1 MTIKDFVAY
10 VKQAWYN
17 KPNTSTPVE
26 ASRLLHIEN
35 GIKGNS
41 DAIEKIAAAVVSQI
55 VNDPNKIASMAA
67 LFSVNQ
73 KISQQGKQITQLNS
87 DFNGLKSSD
96 FTLTKTVPSMYLRA
110 TTNAYS
116 QIMKNANTSG
126 EDYGTTITDF
136 TNGVKTDLN
145 IQQKNA
151 TINGQKIVKATDFGD
166 GIINFD
172 SIGFTQDTDGK
183 FKLHFYKDGTWIGSI
198 KGA

>member
-55 VNDPNKIASMAA
+55 VNDPDKIASMAA

-73 KISQQGKQITQLNS
+73 NLTKLNS
-87 DFNGLKSSD
+87 DFTNLGSSNFTIIKDIPELKLSVSEKRY
-96 FTLTKTVPSMYLRA
+96 TR
-110 TTNAYS
+110 
-116 QIMKNANTSG
+116 IIKNAKG
-126 EDYGTTITDF
+126 AGIDYGTVISDF
-136 TNGVKTDLN
+136 SDGIETKLN

-151 TINGQKIVKATDFGD
+151 TINGQKIVKATDIGE

-183 FKLHFYKDGTWIGSI
+183 FKLHFYKDGSWIGSI

>member
-55 VNDPNKIASMAA
+55 VNDPDKIASMAA

-73 KISQQGKQITQLNS
+73 NLTKLNS
-87 DFNGLKSSD
+87 DFTNLGSSNFTIIKDIPELKLSVSEKRY
-96 FTLTKTVPSMYLRA
+96 TR
-110 TTNAYS
+110 
-116 QIMKNANTSG
+116 IIKNAKG
-126 EDYGTTITDF
+126 AGIDYGTVISDF
-136 TNGVKTDLN
+136 SDGIETKLN

-183 FKLHFYKDGTWIGSI
+183 FKLHFYKDGSWIGNI

>member
-73 KISQQGKQITQLNS
+73 NLTKLNS
-87 DFNGLKSSD
+87 DFTNLGSSNFTIIKDIPELKLSVSEKRY
-96 FTLTKTVPSMYLRA
+96 TR
-110 TTNAYS
+110 
-116 QIMKNANTSG
+116 IIKNAKGTG
-126 EDYGTTITDF
+126 IDYGTVISDF
-136 TNGVKTDLN
+136 SDGIETKLN

-183 FKLHFYKDGTWIGSI
+183 FKLHFYKDGSWIGNI

>member
-55 VNDPNKIASMAA
+55 VNDPDKIASMAA

-73 KISQQGKQITQLNS
+73 KIAQQGEQITKLNS
-87 DFNGLKSSD
+87 DFTTLKNDTPYLPFIISTNPITDALDITNKNGIYGIGPN
-96 FTLTKTVPSMYLRA
+96 TKNIP
-110 TTNAYS
+110 
-116 QIMKNANTSG
+116 TSN
-126 EDYGTTITDF
+126 YGQLTITKYADNNWIF
-136 TNGVKTDLN
+136 VQFVPTSLSGIFYNFYNGYGSDSKGWSGWYKVDLN
-145 IQQKNA
+145 KM
-151 TINGQKIVKATDFGD
+151 
-166 GIINFD
+166 
-172 SIGFTQDTDGK
+172 
-183 FKLHFYKDGTWIGSI
+183 
-198 KGA
+198 

>member
-17 KPNTSTPVE
+17 KPNTATPVE

-55 VNDPNKIASMAA
+55 VNDPDKIASMAA

-73 KISQQGKQITQLNS
+73 NLTKLNS
-87 DFNGLKSSD
+87 DFTNLGSSNFTIIKDIPELKLSVSEKRY
-96 FTLTKTVPSMYLRA
+96 TR
-110 TTNAYS
+110 
-116 QIMKNANTSG
+116 IIKNAKG
-126 EDYGTTITDF
+126 AGIDYGTVISDF
-136 TNGVKTDLN
+136 SDGIETKLN

-151 TINGQKIVKATDFGD
+151 TINGQKIVKATDIGD

-172 SIGFTQDTDGK
+172 LIGLTQDTDGK
-183 FKLHFYKDGTWIGSI
+183 FKIHFYKDRTWIASI

>member
-55 VNDPNKIASMAA
+55 VNDPDKIASMAA

-73 KISQQGKQITQLNS
+73 KIAQQGEQITKLNS
-87 DFNGLKSSD
+87 DFTNLGINSFCIKYQKS
-96 FTLTKTVPSMYLRA
+96 FA
-110 TTNAYS
+110 
-116 QIMKNANTSG
+116 I
-126 EDYGTTITDF
+126 
-136 TNGVKTDLN
+136 
-145 IQQKNA
+145 
-151 TINGQKIVKATDFGD
+151 
-166 GIINFD
+166 
-172 SIGFTQDTDGK
+172 
-183 FKLHFYKDGTWIGSI
+183 
-198 KGA
+198 

>member
-55 VNDPNKIASMAA
+55 VNDPDKIASMAA

-73 KISQQGKQITQLNS
+73 NLTKLNS
-87 DFNGLKSSD
+87 DFTNLGSSNFTIIKDIPELKLSVSEKRY
-96 FTLTKTVPSMYLRA
+96 TR
-110 TTNAYS
+110 
-116 QIMKNANTSG
+116 IIKNAKG
-126 EDYGTTITDF
+126 AGIDYGTVISDF
-136 TNGVKTDLN
+136 SDGIETKLN

>member
-67 LFSVNQ
+67 LTIWRRVSGHSSPWKLSNALTAN
-73 KISQQGKQITQLNS
+73 SMKQA
-87 DFNGLKSSD
+87 
-96 FTLTKTVPSMYLRA
+96 YL
-110 TTNAYS
+110 
-116 QIMKNANTSG
+116 
-126 EDYGTTITDF
+126 
-136 TNGVKTDLN
+136 
-145 IQQKNA
+145 
-151 TINGQKIVKATDFGD
+151 
-166 GIINFD
+166 
-172 SIGFTQDTDGK
+172 
-183 FKLHFYKDGTWIGSI
+183 
-198 KGA
+198 

>member
-73 KISQQGKQITQLNS
+73 NLTKLNS
-87 DFNGLKSSD
+87 DFTNLGSSNFTIIKDIPELKLSVSEKQY
-96 FTLTKTVPSMYLRA
+96 TR
-110 TTNAYS
+110 
-116 QIMKNANTSG
+116 IIKNAKG
-126 EDYGTTITDF
+126 AGIDYGTVISDF
-136 TNGVKTDLN
+136 SDGIETKLN
-145 IQQKNA
+145 VQQKNA
-151 TINGQKIVKATDFGD
+151 TINGQKIVKATDIGD

-172 SIGFTQDTDGK
+172 SIGFTRETDGK

>member
-17 KPNTSTPVE
+17 KPNTATPVE
-26 ASRLLHIEN
+26 ASRLLHIED

-55 VNDPNKIASMAA
+55 VNDPDKIASMAA

-73 KISQQGKQITQLNS
+73 NLAKLNS
-87 DFNGLKSSD
+87 DFTNLGSSNFTIIKDIPELKLSVSEKRY
-96 FTLTKTVPSMYLRA
+96 TR
-110 TTNAYS
+110 
-116 QIMKNANTSG
+116 IIKNAKG
-126 EDYGTTITDF
+126 AGIDYGTVISDF
-136 TNGVKTDLN
+136 SDGIETKLN

>member
-55 VNDPNKIASMAA
+55 VNDPDKIASMAA

-73 KISQQGKQITQLNS
+73 NLTKLNS
-87 DFNGLKSSD
+87 DFTNLGSSNFTIIKDIPELKLSVSEKRY
-96 FTLTKTVPSMYLRA
+96 TR
-110 TTNAYS
+110 
-116 QIMKNANTSG
+116 IIKNVKGAG
-126 EDYGTTITDF
+126 IDYGTVISDF
-136 TNGVKTDLN
+136 SDGIETKLN

-172 SIGFTQDTDGK
+172 SIGFTRETDGK

>member
-17 KPNTSTPVE
+17 KPNTATPVE

-55 VNDPNKIASMAA
+55 VNDPDKIASMAA

-73 KISQQGKQITQLNS
+73 NLTKLNS
-87 DFNGLKSSD
+87 DFTNLGSSNFTIIKDIPELKLSVSEKRY
-96 FTLTKTVPSMYLRA
+96 TR
-110 TTNAYS
+110 
-116 QIMKNANTSG
+116 IIKNAKG
-126 EDYGTTITDF
+126 AGIDYGTVISDF
-136 TNGVKTDLN
+136 SDGIETKLN

-151 TINGQKIVKATDFGD
+151 TINGKKIVKATDVGY
-166 GIINFD
+166 GIIDFD
-172 SIGFTQDTDGK
+172 SIGFTQDTDRK
-183 FKLHFYKDGTWIGSI
+183 FNLHFYKDGAWIGSI